1 MEQTEKTTM
10 IPWVKGNTL
19 NLAVPLQ
26 LVTYDDGK
34 ETKTDYIPPVGS
46 EIHVRIT
53 SQFEK
58 KEYPFTIEDNVVS
71 FTDDGTLNCGCYGVE
86 ITVSEPHTEQVNGQN
101 RRTFKKH
108 IEIYESLD
116 DLGDLPDGEVI
127 IDAAIFIQGQKGDKG
142 DPFTYNDFT
151 PEQIAELQKPATDA
165 AAYANEKAT
174 EAANV
179 NATLNGTEI
188 TVTDRNGNSVT
199 QDIKG
204 DPGSDADVTTE
215 NIVNALGYTPAD
227 KAVSDNTVERVAALE
242 VTQAQLDT
250 YFPPSV

>member
-127 IDAAIFIQGQKGDKG
+127 IDAAIFVQGQKGDKG
-142 DPFTYNDFT
+142 DKGD
-151 PEQIAELQKPATDA
+151 QGD
-165 AAYANEKAT
+165 
-174 EAANV
+174 
-179 NATLNGTEI
+179 
-188 TVTDRNGNSVT
+188 
-199 QDIKG
+199 KG

-227 KAVSDNTVERVAALE
+227 KAVSDNTVERVVALE
-242 VTQAQLDT
+242 VTQSQLDT